1 MVPVSVA
8 SAIETKQADIKAFR
22 IILRIWSVQTDPGNY
37 HGMTGILWNRSI
49 ACSPL
54 YRLIGLRL
62 VGVVLKC
69 DVREV
74 GNLENSISQYQE
86 R

>member
-1 MVPVSVA
+1 MVSIGVA
-8 SAIETKQADIKAFR
+8 SAVETKQADIKTFR
-22 IILRIWSVQTDPGNY
+22 IILRIWSVQADLGNY
-37 HGMTGILWNRSI
+37 YGMTSILWNRSI

-54 YRLIGLRL
+54 YRPIGLRL
-62 VGVVLKC
+62 VGVILKC

-74 GNLENSISQYQE
+74 GNPENSISNYQK